1 MLPYQPAEDSL
12 LLEAA
17 VKKYAFGDVL
27 DMGTGSG
34 ILAKAAESLNRVRSV
49 TAADIDPE
57 ALSLAKK
64 NSPAKIK
71 YVSSDLFGKIKGKF
85 DTIIFNP
92 PYLPQDKGIEDR
104 QIYGGKNGYEIIGRF
119 LSECSSHL
127 TEKGIILLLFS
138 SLTKK
143 DKVDELIYNNF
154 FRKELVSSKKVF
166 FEELFVYKISKALLL
181 RKLEA
186 KGISNIKFF
195 AKGHRG
201 VIYTGSLDRKK
212 VVIKAEK
219 KESTATNRMENEA
232 YWLRRL
238 NQYRIGPNI
247 LFSGKGYF
255 CCEFA
260 EGMIIKDYVK
270 KAKKGKVLAVLK
282 EVFRQCRILDELNVD
297 KEEMHHPIKHV
308 IVSKMSISLID
319 FERCHYSTKPKNVT
333 QFCQFA
339 SRFVGNEILEAARQY
354 KKGYSEDSFRK
365 IISLL
370 EE

>member
-1 MLPYQPAEDSL
+1 MLPYEPAEDSL

-34 ILAKAAESLNRVRSV
+34 ILAKAAESVKRVKSV
-49 TAADIDPE
+49 VAADIDDE
-57 ALSLAKK
+57 ALSAAKK
-64 NSPAKIK
+64 NSPPRIK

-92 PYLPQDKGIEDR
+92 PYLPQDEGIEDR
-104 QIYGGKNGYEIIGRF
+104 QIYGGKKGHELIERF
-119 LSECSSHL
+119 LPECSSHL
-127 TEKGIILLLFS
+127 AEKGIILLLFS

-186 KGISNIKFF
+186 RGISNIRFF

-201 VIYTGSLDRKK
+201 VIYTGFMNKTK
-212 VVIKAEK
+212 VAIKAEK
-219 KESTATNRMENEA
+219 KESAATNRMENEA

-260 EGMIIKDYVK
+260 EGIMIRDYVK
-270 KAKKGKVLAVLK
+270 KAKKAKILAVLR
-282 EVFRQCRILDELNVD
+282 EVFRQCRVLDELNVD
-297 KEEMHHPIKHV
+297 KEEMHHPVKHV
-308 IVSKMSISLID
+308 IVSKKSVSLID

-339 SRFVGNEILEAARQY
+339 ARFVGNEILEAARQY

-365 IISLL
+365 ILALL
-370 EE
+370 S